1 MAWRASVLVTMLKT
15 TSAACATA
23 RGELAQRMPASSSHR
38 AFDGVRL

>member
-1 MAWRASVLVTMLKT
+1 MFVTMLKT

-23 RGELAQRMPASSSHR
+23 RGPSAQRMPASSSQR